1 MKVFWTLQPPER
13 RNLLILFASGLL
25 FWTCMGSLLP
35 TLPLYVQYVGGTD
48 RQVGIVMGAFA
59 IGLLLF
65 RPWLGQLADRR
76 SRKLVLLL
84 GAFVAAIAPFGYL
97 FVQSIPL
104 LIAIRAF
111 HGIAIAAFTTAYSA
125 LVVDL
130 SPISQRGEL
139 IGYMSLVTPIGVAL
153 GPAIGGLLQAGA
165 GYDRLFLFAAALG
178 ISSYFGVGLIEEARK
193 FKSKKQANKSDI
205 FGQPQ
210 VKPIWKILTAPA
222 LVIPSLVLLLVGF
235 AFGALST
242 FVPLYVAAAKVDLNA
257 GWFYTAAAISSFS
270 VRVFIGRASDRYGRG
285 LFITASILC
294 YCVAML
300 MLWQAKSAIGF
311 LFAGLIEGAGLGTL
325 LPMMV
330 ALLSDRS
337 SPLERGRIFA
347 VCISGFDLGA
357 AIAAPTFGSLA
368 QYIGYANIFAVCSG
382 LVTLALLVFITSCS
396 KDLGHSLKFAL
407 GQEKD
412 MYAFQEGRGLLTGD

>member
-1 MKVFWTLQPPER
+1 
-13 RNLLILFASGLL
+13 
-25 FWTCMGSLLP
+25 MGSLLP
-35 TLPLYVQYVGGTD
+35 TLPLYVQHVGGTD

-193 FKSKKQANKSDI
+193 LKSKKQANKSDI